1 MTTARLVTNPPEA
14 CGLVPSLVDRH
25 YQDLVRGKPGELIA
39 ARVLLQ
45 PVGQQS
51 RRTKD
56 GWRTSVT
63 YEIVR
68 LEPARDS
75 HEADNIT
82 WEIGRDYET
91 RTSSGDQQTLPLA
104 NSPSEQREKHL
115 EALFEWAGEQDI
127 ARADMDERWTSYFGG
142 SEHAASSTVQ
152 AGSLLQL
159 LEFARYVG
167 AVQDPK
173 VGEVDVD
180 ADSDGGSDGFGED
193 DPAAPDNDEEAVAP
207 TKAKAS
213 KKRQAPPFLS
223 SPDDAA

>member
-1 MTTARLVTNPPEA
+1 MTTAKFVVNPPEGS
-14 CGLVPSLVDRH
+14 GLVPSLVDRH
-25 YQDLVRGKPGELIA
+25 YQELVRGKPGELVA

-45 PVGQQS
+45 PVGQHS

-56 GWRTSVT
+56 GWRTGVT
-63 YEIVR
+63 YEVVR

-82 WEIGRDYET
+82 WEISRDYET
-91 RTSSGDQQTLPLA
+91 RTSVGGQQTLPMA

-115 EALFEWAGEQDI
+115 EALWEWASEKDI
-127 ARADMDERWTSYFGG
+127 PRADLDERWTSYFGG

-167 AVQDPK
+167 AVEDPK
-173 VGEVDVD
+173 AG
-180 ADSDGGSDGFGED
+180 SDDDSDGFGED
-193 DPAAPDNDEEAVAP
+193 AE
-207 TKAKAS
+207 
-213 KKRQAPPFLS
+213 
-223 SPDDAA
+223 DDAAQDDDEPAAAATTKPVKKQAAAKKLAAVPFQDGT

>member
-1 MTTARLVTNPPEA
+1 MTTAKLVVNPPEGS
-14 CGLVPSLVDRH
+14 GLVPSLVERH
-25 YQDLVRGKPGELIA
+25 YQELVRGKPGELVA

-56 GWRTSVT
+56 GWRTAVT
-63 YEIVR
+63 YEVVR

-82 WEIGRDYET
+82 WEISRDYET
-91 RTSSGDQQTLPLA
+91 RTSVGGQQTLPMA

-115 EALFEWAGEQDI
+115 EALWEWAGEQDI
-127 ARADMDERWTSYFGG
+127 ARADLDERWTSYFGG

-159 LEFARYVG
+159 LEFSRYVG
-167 AVQDPK
+167 AVEDPK
-173 VGEVDVD
+173 AG
-180 ADSDGGSDGFGED
+180 SDETDDSDGFGD
-193 DPAAPDNDEEAVAP
+193 DADQDPAQDDDEPPAAPAATSKP
-207 TKAKAS
+207 TK
-213 KKRQAPPFLS
+213 KKLAAVPFK
-223 SPDDAA
+223 DGT